1 MVLQLD
7 PGVPSGVPGLRTLP
21 LGCVGVTGTTATS
34 AVVAGEGHTSGTS
47 GQP

>member
-21 LGCVGVTGTTATS
+21 LACVGVTGTT